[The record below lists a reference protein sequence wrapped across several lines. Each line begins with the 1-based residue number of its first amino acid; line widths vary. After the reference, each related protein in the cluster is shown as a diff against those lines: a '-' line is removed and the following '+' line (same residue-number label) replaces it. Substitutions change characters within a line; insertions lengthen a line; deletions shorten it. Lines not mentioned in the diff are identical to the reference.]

1 MGEDTREV
9 RRQVEDARDQLGDT
23 VEALAY
29 RANAPRRAKARVVAA
44 LARVRER
51 ISHR

>member
-1 MGEDTREV
+1 MGENTREV

-29 RANAPRRAKARVVAA
+29 RANAPKRAKARIVGAITR
-44 LARVRER
+44 LKQRFTHE
-51 ISHR
+51 